1 MGSEMCI
8 RDRLRGVQGEGN
20 GRCCDP
26 RFDPT
31 RNSEQSHTGDMAN
44 KPWFQANIHAPGTGF
59 ALLVIAFCL
68 LIQTIPS
75 AICVLTPRNGW
86 DPPLSPERV
95 RYCKGG

>member
-1 MGSEMCI
+1 VISPLEAHNHWLKANVDSSKSLGS
-8 RDRLRGVQGEGN
+8 LL
-20 GRCCDP
+20 
-26 RFDPT
+26 
-31 RNSEQSHTGDMAN
+31 SQSGLLQQTDGMAN
-44 KPWFQANIHAPGTGF
+44 KPWFQATIHSPGTGF

-75 AICVLTPRNGW
+75 AICVLTPRTGW

>member
-1 MGSEMCI
+1 MHLI
-8 RDRLRGVQGEGN
+8 LKRIWRHAIPFQR
-20 GRCCDP
+20 
-26 RFDPT
+26 
-31 RNSEQSHTGDMAN
+31 HTYGMAH

-68 LIQTIPS
+68 LLQTIPS
-75 AICVLTPRNGW
+75 AICMLAPRAGW